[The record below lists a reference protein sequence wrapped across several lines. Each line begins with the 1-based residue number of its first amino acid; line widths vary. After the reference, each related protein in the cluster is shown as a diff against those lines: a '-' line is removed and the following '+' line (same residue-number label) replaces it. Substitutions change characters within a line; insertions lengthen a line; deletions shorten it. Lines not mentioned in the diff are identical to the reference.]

1 MNSEVDFDTLCK
13 QQIISGKVSLCFLN
27 GGPGETRQFCC
38 KTCIALQAK
47 TELDMSTPVCPLVDT
62 WKLGVK
68 IVLFLGKMNVR
79 PNKMDP
85 E

>member
-1 MNSEVDFDTLCK
+1 MNSEIDFDTLCK
-13 QQIISGKVSLCFLN
+13 QQIISGKVTLCFLN
-27 GGPGETRQFCC
+27 GGPGETRQFYF
-38 KTCIALQAK
+38 KTCLALQAK
-47 TELDMSTPVCPLVDT
+47 TELDMSTAVCPLVDT

-68 IVLFLGKMNVR
+68 IALFLGKMNVR